1 MFRGKIL
8 ILIQIFIHEASVCR
22 TFTLRDDQIENGVT
36 WKFDHFFLFGKGFYA
51 CLNSKN
57 LFNVDK
63 TYRSEGVKVCFWAA
77 FFAEEQTVKNGQYSI
92 IFIGSFVEGNIS
104 IIHAFIVLS
113 DGSLQIIFT
122 DNRRSVTASTKIKT
136 IDFHCLYYY
145 ICYSV
150 KITKGSIFDRS
161 NHFEIT
167 VFGDNQ
173 RLTVLLGKPPLLL
186 NPLGSCV
193 GSDSHEGFL
202 YWSLASMKVWH
213 SIQEEESNLDICL
226 KNPCSVDEL
235 CLPLPVAST
244 RKCLC
249 QSCVDSAGCYNGGTY
264 ISLEENVICICHPKY
279 KGINCESESLEGE
292 FLIDLTSQILFINE
306 TATIY
311 LRSNK
316 LNNSLNV
323 NLILDNDT
331 IFQYSNDKNCSSCIE
346 IVHGPKIL
354 SYYLLPNVS
363 EWDLNVTFTSEG
375 IHYLIIETEKSIVR
389 NLTFSVSERI
399 KEIILTTKSHFGQ
412 PGHEI
417 IFLLGVSN
425 TGLMPEFIWKI
436 NKSEFQSE
444 LPESISHRE
453 MVEFFP
459 SNQIPGNITKFV
471 RQKWIF
477 ERTGLYNISVTA
489 KATGRIDV
497 IANHSIYIV
506 SKSDMY
512 KFYTNATIAE
522 VNGGLSLFL
531 SSVEDKV
538 DTEYIFIVDNE
549 NISTQNGLSL
559 GNSQLEVPQ
568 EYRVLTDFF
577 HYANVTVT
585 FNITKISYVGVIV
598 KHKNEV
604 MFEKIIEVAVVKKLC
619 KPSVD
624 ILNAGW
630 RSSESF
636 VYLRKDPIV
645 LRSITKFNCD
655 IKTSPRWKWTL
666 FDSFKNSTVIPL
678 VSNLN
683 YLSIPEKTLPY
694 GAYAVKLVVKIWQ
707 MNRILSDEIMKWFN
721 INSSRPVAKISGG
734 IERIIDSDEDL
745 ILDGSPSYDPDF
757 DNADMNFVWVCLKG
771 ECPFKHIEEKKTIVI
786 IPKNNLKV
794 SKYVISLTVN
804 YQNRQSLPFNQ
815 EIEVLQGKFPIVSIT
830 CLSNCN
836 AGVNPSEKFALKV
849 NCKHC
854 SAGSKFLWK
863 MLSKEGNL
871 KTFINWNEETLY
883 GNSSK
888 LLLIHPNVMKEGDS
902 YLFTVT
908 IEGAN
913 RSQAQYRVTIDEK
926 PKVEKCIVKP
936 EKGISLETLFTIE
949 CFGIYDKNM
958 PIIYQFFFD
967 NKLNRDKLLLRTSM
981 YPKMIETILP
991 IGNPHN
997 NFEAGI
1003 TVMLTN
1009 EVGTRTEVNLIVHVF
1024 PPVSSSDT
1032 VKRWLKD
1039 KKLDTILN
1047 SGDNEEVTVILES
1060 LSEILKNDSDGSHY
1074 GDELIDIINQLPLIN
1089 TFSIKQSSHA
1099 LHSLSQNDEEFS
1111 DESKVKLTK
1120 FVEKATESFLRFTK
1134 TQILRQDEKFNTA
1147 KSIYLSS
1154 SGVLRV
1160 VMGKKSNASVD
1171 ENGVNYENY
1180 YYYYYQPSNTL
1191 ICSLGSK
1198 IVNLTEIITD
1208 ILMKEMIA
1216 NDNYTSISSDS
1227 FDVFLQKYDEENA
1240 TERNLANIIYISENI
1255 FGGEAKIKMM
1265 INRINPFICDENS
1278 HLINTDTLIVDVKRK
1293 KKIEDIKV
1301 DSFLRRT
1308 DRAKNTQ
1315 SGKAEV
1321 ILHNNR
1327 TTCDVTIS
1335 IHRTIIPNN
1344 NFSMHLSLNVL
1355 TPKTSFLFTIT
1366 NTKPTIVDFSKW
1378 HRVITYSKQDKYF
1391 INIPENVTKKG
1402 GVYFIGIL
1410 PYSALSRKVLNLSRN
1425 VENRME
1431 KKVSIEYNLDIF
1443 FTRCFS
1449 YNASWTDNGCHVGN
1463 NSTDLTLHC
1472 LCSHLSVFSGSYFVA
1487 PNTVDVTQT
1496 VVLLGT
1502 VTENSVVLICLI
1514 IIWTIYLVF
1523 LFWASRVDRKNAKNR
1538 IKIISS
1544 NHPESMYYYAI
1555 LISTGIRKNS
1565 GTTSKVYIQLEGSSD
1580 KSQIIL
1586 LTDPEEEY
1594 FKRGNEDRF
1603 IIQLDSDI
1611 GAITRVY
1618 VWHDNSGL
1626 NPSWLLDKIE
1636 IHDLNMNQTLIFP
1649 GRWLAVNKEDG
1660 QISTSLD
1667 PVDFLRYKVLFAKAF
1682 IYQFRDHHIWFSL
1695 FFSSPS
1701 SDFTRCQRVTCLLNI
1716 LLASMLASIMFYG
1729 IDVADPRDQLE
1740 IRYFK
1745 FSLSEMIV
1753 GIQSSILAFFVGI
1766 IMAGIFRN
1774 IRNEK
1779 ALKYTKSFP
1788 ISSVMDTTAVF
1799 LREKF
1804 LPPWFIYIA
1813 WFITLATSLIYT
1825 YFILLYGLTYGYER
1839 SMRWLASIFTSFFG
1853 SILVLQPGKAIIF
1866 AAFIAYLLAKKSKQL
1881 KINQRKKISKI
1892 DIPSDISQKELHHYR
1907 YLKNKESIILSI
1919 LSDSFLFICFTIAIQ
1934 TLAHHN
1940 RSHMAYFS
1948 NIATKHTFIQGAYG
1962 GIPLTDVT
1970 SLQLLKKYLNTTLI
1984 NGMHKEKWYNGE
1996 KMENGYIADGFTLL
2010 IGVARLRQVRVKYSH
2025 CSEQMIPLK
2034 SYCFLQYSLSSE
2046 DNRNYRP
2053 SWIRGMAIPAYT
2065 KKPTPWMFRTAEE
2078 IKTDWKFGEINIY
2091 SGNGYVAL
2099 LGRRRKSSRS
2109 KLKHLLDRNWI
2120 DSRTRAIFVD
2130 VTTYNANNNIFNS
2143 INLIFEISGIGNVI
2157 PSYNIRTSNF
2167 DIFVQTSNLQA
2178 GISEVAC
2185 FILISLF
2192 TYREA
2197 KSLYKLKMN
2206 YFTKFWNIFELIL
2219 LCFGYV
2225 FIAVT
2230 IKQTLGISGLWKK
2243 DEELEYV
2250 SFESAAKWDEIF
2262 LIIQSILVTLTTM
2275 KLWKILSF
2283 IQAFKLPYGT
2293 LKIAYKSIAHFTL
2306 MLFLL
2311 MISIM
2316 SFCVIKFGKWVKNM
2330 RNLLQTMYSLMN
2342 YALGEIE
2349 YEELLKVDKFLGPL
2363 FTFVF
2368 VVVVSWLFLTL
2379 IISIL
2384 IDSFH
2389 TTLSLKKK
2397 EESRLEVTN
2406 YIYHQFKILF
2416 RKTSISWIEHVHK
2429 KRKRN
2434 QDERRDDGA
2443 TNLN

>member
-1 MFRGKIL
+1 M
-8 ILIQIFIHEASVCR
+8 
-22 TFTLRDDQIENGVT
+22 
-36 WKFDHFFLFGKGFYA
+36 
-51 CLNSKN
+51 
-57 LFNVDK
+57 
-63 TYRSEGVKVCFWAA
+63 KVCFWSA
-77 FFAEEQTVKNGQYSI
+77 FFTEEQTVKNGQYSI
-92 IFIGSFVEGNIS
+92 IFIGNFVEGNIS
-104 IIHAFIVLS
+104 IIHAFIVMS

-122 DNRRSVTASTKIKT
+122 DNRRSVTASTKINT

-150 KITKGSIFDRS
+150 KITKGSIFDRN

-167 VFGDNQ
+167 VFNDNQ
-173 RLTVLLGKPPLLL
+173 RLNVLLGKPSFLLL
-186 NPLGSCV
+186 TPLGSCV
-193 GSDSHEGFL
+193 GSDNHEGFL

-213 SIQEEESNLDICL
+213 SINEEESNLDICL

-249 QSCVDSAGCYNGGTY
+249 QSCVDSVGCYNGGTR
-264 ISLEENVICICHPKY
+264 IKLEENAICICQPNY
-279 KGINCESESLEGE
+279 KGISCESVSLEGQ
-292 FLIDLTSQILFINE
+292 LHIDLTSQILFINE
-306 TATIY
+306 TATIH
-311 LRSNK
+311 LVSNK

-323 NLILDNDT
+323 NWILDNDT

-354 SYYLLPNVS
+354 SYYLLSNVS
-363 EWDLNVTFTSEG
+363 EWYLNVTFTSKG
-375 IHYLIIETEKSIVR
+375 IHYLIIETEESIFR
-389 NLTFSVSERI
+389 NLTFAISERI
-399 KEIILTTKSHFGQ
+399 EKIILITKSYFGQ

-425 TGLMPEFIWKI
+425 VGLMPEFIWKI
-436 NKSEFQSE
+436 NKSEFHSE
-444 LPESISHRE
+444 LPESISQRDIL
-453 MVEFFP
+453 EFFP
-459 SNQIPGNITKFV
+459 SNKIPGNITKFI

-477 ERTGLYNISVTA
+477 ERSGLYNINVTA
-489 KATGRIDV
+489 KAMGRIDV
-497 IANHSIYIV
+497 IVNHSVYII
-506 SKSDMY
+506 SKSDTY

-522 VNGGLSLFL
+522 INGGLSLFL
-531 SSVEDKV
+531 LSVEDKV
-538 DTEYIFIVDNE
+538 DTEYIFTVDNE
-549 NISTQNGLSL
+549 NISIQNGLSL
-559 GNSQLEVPQ
+559 GKSRLEIPQ

-577 HYANVTVT
+577 YYANVNVT
-585 FNITKISYVGVIV
+585 FNITKIYYVGVMV

-624 ILNAGW
+624 ILNAG
-630 RSSESF
+630 SSESF

-655 IKTSPRWKWTL
+655 IKIRPRWQWVL
-666 FDSFKNSTVIPL
+666 FDSFKNSIDIPL

-694 GAYAVKLVVKIWQ
+694 GTYGVKLVVKIWQ
-707 MNRILSDEIMKWFN
+707 MNRILSDEIIKWFN
-721 INSSRPVAKISGG
+721 INSSRPIAKISGG

-745 ILDGSPSYDPDF
+745 ILDGSSSYDPDF
-757 DNADMNFVWVCLKG
+757 DNADMNFVWICLKG
-771 ECPFKHIEEKKTIVI
+771 ECPFKNIKERKIII

-794 SKYVISLTVN
+794 TKYIISLTVD
-804 YQNRQSLPFNQ
+804 YENRQSLPFNQ
-815 EIEVLQGKFPIVSIT
+815 EIEVIQDHLPIVSIT

-836 AGVNPSEKFALKV
+836 SGVNPSEKFALKV

-854 SAGSKFLWK
+854 SIESKFLWK
-863 MLSKEGNL
+863 MLPKEGNL

-908 IEGAN
+908 IEGNN
-913 RSQAQYRVTIDEK
+913 RSQAQYRITIDEK
-926 PKVEKCIVKP
+926 PKIEKCIVKP
-936 EKGISLETLFTIE
+936 EKGISLETLFTID
-949 CFGIYDKNM
+949 CYGIYDKNM

-967 NKLNRDKLLLRTSM
+967 NKLNRDKFLLRTNV
-981 YPKMIETILP
+981 YPKMIETFLP
-991 IGNPHN
+991 IGNPRN
-997 NFEAGI
+997 NYEACI
-1003 TVMLTN
+1003 TVMLIN
-1009 EVGTRTEVNLIVHVF
+1009 GIGIRTEIDLIVHVF

-1032 VKRWLKD
+1032 VKRWIKD

-1047 SGDNEEVTVILES
+1047 TGDNEEVNVILQI
-1060 LSEILKNDSDGSHY
+1060 LSEILKNNSDGSRY
-1074 GDELIDIINQLPLIN
+1074 GDELINIINKLPLIN

-1099 LHSLSQNDEEFS
+1099 LHSLCQSDEEFS
-1111 DESKVKLTK
+1111 DDSKVKLTK
-1120 FVEKATESFLRFTK
+1120 FIEKTTESFLRFTE
-1134 TQILRQDEKFNTA
+1134 TQVLLLYEKFNTA
-1147 KSIYLSS
+1147 KSIYSSS
-1154 SGVLRV
+1154 SGVLRA
-1160 VMGKKSNASVD
+1160 VMGKKSNSNVTLYD
-1171 ENGVNYENY
+1171 ENGVNNDN
-1180 YYYYYQPSNTL
+1180 YYYYYQPSNSL

-1198 IVNLTEIITD
+1198 IVNLTEIVTD
-1208 ILMKEMIA
+1208 ILMKEIIA
-1216 NDNYTSISSDS
+1216 NDNYTSINSDS
-1227 FDVFLQKYDEENA
+1227 FDVFLKKYDEDNA
-1240 TERNLANIIYISENI
+1240 TERNLADIIYISENI
-1255 FGGEAKIKMM
+1255 FGGEEKIKMI

-1278 HLINTDTLIVDVKRK
+1278 HLINTDTLIVDVKHK
-1293 KKIEDIKV
+1293 KKIENIKV
-1301 DSFLRRT
+1301 DSFLRRK
-1308 DRAKNTQ
+1308 DGVKNTQ

-1321 ILHNNR
+1321 ILHNNG

-1355 TPKTSFLFTIT
+1355 TPKTSFLYTIT
-1366 NTKPTIVDFSKW
+1366 NTKPTIEDFTKW
-1378 HRVITYSKQDKYF
+1378 HRVITYCKQDKYF
-1391 INIPENVTKKG
+1391 INIPENITKKNG
-1402 GVYFIGIL
+1402 IYFIGIL
-1410 PYSALSRKVLNLSRN
+1410 PYSALSMKVLNLSKKI
-1425 VENRME
+1425 E
-1431 KKVSIEYNLDIF
+1431 KRIEERVSMEYNLDIF

-1449 YNASWTDNGCHVGN
+1449 YNESWTDNDCHVGN

-1472 LCSHLSVFSGSYFVA
+1472 ICSHLSVFSGSYFVA

-1502 VTENSVVLICLI
+1502 VTENPVVFICLI
-1514 IIWTIYLVF
+1514 IIWTIYIVF
-1523 LFWASRVDRKNAKNR
+1523 LFWASRIDRKNAKNR

-1544 NHPESMYYYAI
+1544 NHSESNYYYAI
-1555 LISTGIRKNS
+1555 LISTGISKNS
-1565 GTTSKVYIQLEGSSD
+1565 GTTSNVYIQLEGSSD

-1603 IIQLDSDI
+1603 IIQLDNYI
-1611 GAITRVY
+1611 GAITRIY

-1636 IHDLNMNQTLIFP
+1636 IHDLNMKQTLIFP

-1667 PVDFLRYKVLFAKAF
+1667 PVDFLRYKVLFSKVF

-1729 IDVADPRDQLE
+1729 IDVSDPRDQLE

-1745 FSLSEMIV
+1745 FSLSEMII
-1753 GIQSSILAFFVGI
+1753 GIQSSVLAFFVGI

-1779 ALKYTKSFP
+1779 ALKYTKSFQ
-1788 ISSVMDTTAVF
+1788 ISSIMDTTAIF
-1799 LREKF
+1799 LREKL
-1804 LPPWFIYIA
+1804 LPPWFNYIA

-1839 SMRWLASIFTSFFG
+1839 SMRWLASIFTSLIG

-1866 AAFIAYLLAKKSKQL
+1866 AAFIAYFLAKKSKQL
-1881 KINQRKKISKI
+1881 KINRRKKISKI
-1892 DIPSDISQKELHHYR
+1892 DIPCGISQKELHHYR

-1948 NIATKHTFIQGAYG
+1948 NIATKHTFIKGAYG

-1984 NGMHKEKWYNGE
+1984 NGIHKEKWYNGE

-2025 CSEQMIPLK
+2025 CSEQIIPLK

-2053 SWIRGMAIPAYT
+2053 SWIRGMAIPPYT
-2065 KKPTPWMFRTAEE
+2065 KKPNPWMFRTAEE
-2078 IKTDWKFGEINIY
+2078 LKTDWKFGEINIY
-2091 SGNGYVAL
+2091 PGNGYVAL

-2120 DSRTRAIFVD
+2120 DSRTRALFVD

-2178 GISEVAC
+2178 GISEMAF
-2185 FILISLF
+2185 FILITIF
-2192 TYREA
+2192 TYREG
-2197 KSLYKLKMN
+2197 KSLYKLKTN
-2206 YFTKFWNIFELIL
+2206 YLKKFWNIFELIL
-2219 LCFGYV
+2219 LLFGYV

-2250 SFESAAKWDEIF
+2250 SFKSSAKWDEIF
-2262 LIIQSILVTLTTM
+2262 LIIQSILVTLTTL

-2293 LKIAYKSIAHFTL
+2293 LKIAYKSIAHFAL

-2330 RNLLQTMYSLMN
+2330 RNFLQTMYSLMN
-2342 YALGEIE
+2342 YSLGEIE

-2363 FTFVF
+2363 FTFIF
-2368 VVVVSWLFLTL
+2368 VIVVSWLFLTL

-2389 TTLSLKKK
+2389 TTLTLKKK

-2406 YIYHQFKILF
+2406 YIYHQLKILF
-2416 RKTSISWIEHVHK
+2416 RKTSISWIEHVRK
-2429 KRKRN
+2429 KCKRN
-2434 QDERRDDGA
+2434 QDGGRDDGA